1 MGCLKCKSPDHMERD
16 CPDVTKDEGVAL
28 LKGHA
33 NALAAERAQGLP
45 AAQSGVKRVTTAA
58 NEPREGLQAD
68 LSVASG
74 GLVSSLIA
82 SGVPVELLNTAPV
95 NLQPYG
101 ASSEPIRVAKQ
112 VLLRK
117 LEFKTACGP
126 LMLRGLR
133 VWVDESVQAM
143 ELILG
148 LPVMKK
154 LGYSDQTI
162 AGKRETPT
170 SRLGFWRS
178 TDLNAW
184 FGNAQDSTR
193 KGTL

>member
-1 MGCLKCKSPDHMERD
+1 MSCLKCKSPDHMERD

-33 NALAAERAQGLP
+33 NALAAERAQGLL

-58 NEPREGLQAD
+58 NEPREGLQCLVEGVLPVTASLLNSGAD

-101 ASSEPIRVAKQ
+101 ASSEPISVAKQ

-133 VWVDESVQAM
+133 VWSTSQF
-143 ELILG
+143 
-148 LPVMKK
+148 
-154 LGYSDQTI
+154 
-162 AGKRETPT
+162 KR
-170 SRLGFWRS
+170 SS
-178 TDLNAW
+178 
-184 FGNAQDSTR
+184 
-193 KGTL
+193 